1 MQTKKYIS
9 VNEDSFL
16 TVVAFSDYVGL
27 KEEFAIV
34 YEDAYGERK
43 AEVVGVSELKKL
55 LKGFNL
61 LNSNT

>member
-9 VNEDSFL
+9 ENEDSFL
-16 TVVAFSDYVGL
+16 TVVAFSDYSGL
-27 KEEFAIV
+27 KEEYAIV

-43 AEVVGVSELKKL
+43 AEVVGVAELKEM

-61 LNSNT
+61 VITNT